1 MKTDAN
7 KLRGFI
13 DQLSPVAAIYGKK
26 DMMITNEQG
35 DTIEEKATITKIR
48 DNITELENS
57 TSVMFCGEF
66 KRGKS
71 SLVNAIIGENLCP
84 TDVGIATSVVST
96 IRYGA
101 VKKAYRYYGNLLE
114 NADSLKKEEIEWK
127 DIAKYTMGD
136 VLDIDNTI
144 LVELFYPAPFLKDG
158 ITIIDTPGIGGLDPR
173 HAILTHMALPKADVI
188 VFVTD
193 AGEPMTES
201 ELKFYQE
208 KIAPCGKQNLVLI
221 NKSDCLTEDILK
233 THIDSTKL
241 ALSKIDT
248 PEVLPVSAEHW
259 ANYNLL
265 EDDDLLVSSNKNGV
279 LASISA
285 LVEKFRKQQ
294 LIGLRN
300 MLITEISDISN
311 AVKIEL
317 EQLNADS
324 TAHQSAMESMKQQLE
339 ELKLFISDIKNPQSA
354 INLRIN
360 SIFEDARNEV
370 SNTISLDGSI
380 LSSTEFDT
388 LLKSEHGLDED
399 GKWLVTQ
406 INDRLNTLSNV
417 VDKKMDEA
425 FEKISKEI
433 ECDIAD
439 ILTIKDCHISEEVRE
454 ISVINSQMA
463 FSLAGKVAMS
473 GGVLSGAAFLGIISG
488 PIGWA
493 VGMATAA
500 GLIWRSVSR
509 EVQDRQMLEIRQQVF
524 PKVNLAITNLR
535 NQANTRFSKFHQNL
549 LQTLQTLASEAE
561 EKIKTIQNSMRESY
575 GNEQECKNKIAAL
588 QQRDKFLQTLT
599 AQLNLLYSTPFA
611 NAK

>member
-1 MKTDAN
+1 MITDAN
-7 KLRGFI
+7 KLRTFI
-13 DQLSPVAAIYGKK
+13 DQISPIAEIYGKK
-26 DMMITNEQG
+26 DRLIKNEQG
-35 DTIEEKATITKIR
+35 DAIEEKCTISKIH

-57 TSVMFCGEF
+57 TSVLFCGEF

-71 SLVNAIIGENLCP
+71 SLVNAIIGEKLCP
-84 TDVGIATSVVST
+84 TAIGIATSVVSI
-96 IRYGA
+96 IRYGTA
-101 VKKAYRYYGNLLE
+101 KKAYRYYGNLLE
-114 NADSLKKEEIEWK
+114 DTDSLKKEEIEWQ
-127 DIAKYTMGD
+127 DIEKYTMGD

-144 LVELFYPAPFLKDG
+144 LVEFFYPAPFLKDG

-201 ELKFYQE
+201 ELKFYKE
-208 KIAPCGKQNLVLI
+208 KIVPCGKQNLILI
-221 NKSDCLTEDILK
+221 NKADTLTEDILK
-233 THIDSTKL
+233 THIDETTLK
-241 ALSKIDT
+241 LSKFDNSG
-248 PEVLPVSAEHW
+248 VLPVSAKHW
-259 ANYNLL
+259 INYNLS
-265 EDDDLLVSSNKNGV
+265 ENDKSLVKSNKNCV
-279 LASISA
+279 LASIST
-285 LVEKFRKQQ
+285 LVEKFRKKQ
-294 LIGLRN
+294 LIGLRD

-311 AVKIEL
+311 AVKTEI

-324 TAHQSAMESMKQQLE
+324 TTHQSAMESLKQQLE
-339 ELKLFISDIKNPQSA
+339 ELKLFISDIKNPQSV

-370 SNTISLDGSI
+370 SNTISHEGTI
-380 LSSTEFDT
+380 LSSTEFDG

-399 GKWLVTQ
+399 GKWLTAQ

-433 ECDIAD
+433 EWNIAD
-439 ILTIKDCHISEEVRE
+439 ILTIKDCHISEEMRKV
-454 ISVINSQMA
+454 SVINSQMA

-473 GGVLSGAAFLGIISG
+473 GGILSGAAFLGLISG

-493 VGMATAA
+493 VGIATAA
-500 GLIWRSVSR
+500 GLIWRSLSK
-509 EVQDRQMLEIRQQVF
+509 EVKDKQMQEIRQQVF
-524 PKVNLAITNLR
+524 PKVNLAITDLR

-561 EKIKTIQNSMRESY
+561 EKIKAIQKSMIESH

-599 AQLNLLYSTPFA
+599 AQLNLLYSNPFS

>member
-1 MKTDAN
+1 MITDAN
-7 KLRGFI
+7 KLRTFLE
-13 DQLSPVAAIYGKK
+13 QLSPVAESYGKK
-26 DMMITNEQG
+26 SVLSNTNARIS
-35 DTIEEKATITKIR
+35 D
-48 DNITELENS
+48 LENS
-57 TSVMFCGEF
+57 TSVLFCGEF

-71 SLVNAIIGENLCP
+71 SLVNAIIGEKLCP
-84 TDVGIATSVVST
+84 TDVGIATSVVSI

-101 VKKAYRYYGNLLE
+101 AKKAYRYYGNLLE
-114 NADSLKKEEIEWK
+114 DTDSLKKEEIEWQ
-127 DIAKYTMGD
+127 DIEKYTMGD

-144 LVELFYPAPFLKDG
+144 LVELFYPASFLKDG
-158 ITIIDTPGIGGLDPR
+158 LIIIDTPGIGGLDPR

-208 KIAPCGKQNLVLI
+208 KIGPCGKQNLVLI

-241 ALSKIDT
+241 ALSKVDT

-259 ANYNLL
+259 VNYNLL
-265 EDDDLLVSSNKNGV
+265 EDNDLLVSSNKNEV
-279 LASISA
+279 LASIST

-311 AVKIEL
+311 AVKTEI

-324 TAHQSAMESMKQQLE
+324 TTHQSTMEALKQQLE
-339 ELKLFISDIKNPQSA
+339 ELKLFISDIKNPQSV

-370 SNTISLDGSI
+370 SNTISHEGTI
-380 LSSTEFDT
+380 LASTDFDD
-388 LLKSEHGLDED
+388 LLNSENGLAND
-399 GKWLVTQ
+399 GKWFVSQ
-406 INDRLNTLSNV
+406 INDKLQTLSYR
-417 VDKKMDEA
+417 VDNEIEEA
-425 FEKISKEI
+425 FEKISGEI
-433 ECDIAD
+433 E
-439 ILTIKDCHISEEVRE
+439 RE
-454 ISVINSQMA
+454 ISDVFASKSCLVSGDLKECSIINSQLA
-463 FSLAGKVAMS
+463 FSLAGKVMT
-473 GGVLSGAAFLGIISG
+473 GGMIGGAAMVLTELLIPGIGVIAG
-488 PIGWA
+488 L
-493 VGMATAA
+493 ATAA
-500 GLIWRSVSR
+500 ALIWRQVTR
-509 EVQDRQMLEIRQQVF
+509 ENQQQKRASIRQQVL
-524 PKVNLAITNLR
+524 PKVNLAITDLR

-575 GNEQECKNKIAAL
+575 GNEQECKNKIVAL